1 MSLPRPQH
9 HSINQEG
16 LQAGQRYKQDSQ
28 QSLLPARNSVP
39 ESHFRVT
46 MNIDVIGRI
55 HQTLGATNLHIDG
68 TKRVTA
74 HVGGPYFEFH
84 TLHTQKAS
92 TYDVFRLS
100 VEPLLEL
107 FLTGYN
113 ACLLIA
119 GEKGSGKTYTLAG
132 DNSHTGLIQM
142 ALDHIFQKLS
152 DESYVTHPDHLTS
165 QRKLSQQD
173 AQVSMQV
180 LEVYDELIRDL
191 LQVPHGGAGF
201 LDVSE
206 TAGKGTQAKN
216 AKTVSV
222 TDASSGITVFHQGLR
237 NASVIAT
244 DSGPAQHDGA
254 LIIHIDL
261 VVKTRNNLSPYKSR
275 LTFVELPSLDK
286 LSVEQ
291 PKHIHQREG
300 RTLNKG
306 LLALSQVVSSLAS
319 NLFPDRVINYRE
331 SKLTQLLQ
339 EQIGGNFKTRALICL
354 KSRTDPEVTAAVLRF
369 AKSLSFVQNFPIIN
383 DGLAQALLTQKEA
396 RWIDI
401 KQQTNMTST
410 APIYGE
416 TQEEL
421 RRLQTENLV
430 LKDHNERL
438 QIRLDALQN
447 KFGDVANTK
456 TDLSQQLLLSEEEK
470 LKVSQSL
477 VDLQIENNKIREE
490 AEASK
495 FELTN
500 KIILLENQV
509 TELESEKERYKK
521 AATYSKERL
530 AELEKDRKDLADEYV
545 VLKTNYLAL
554 TKEHQRESG
563 RNEELAIELLNLVN
577 NKAALMRQVAILTNT
592 DPAEVGDP
600 SAEVDR
606 VRAIVAKNATGRVK
620 DAYADEILG
629 TQRDRE
635 VVEQTLFASK
645 RKYDSEIERLR
656 KELGDDSKRMET
668 RMTGLMKEL
677 ADTRNLAR
685 ERQQKI
691 SELNAKLITLRGEK
705 QAIES
710 QLNRMQHKV
719 KDLGEDFRARLV
731 KYVEDISDFVDKG
744 TSGPAQKS
752 EVRLREYC
760 DAMLKDIR
768 RSHREREQQL
778 SEAAQTFRNRLQNTV
793 HKYEELLIAYRNLR
807 QTCEA
812 RNFDA
817 ADLGP
822 DENELKLSDTEIQTS
837 HLREVDRV
845 KGELAKV
852 RNDLDALK
860 LRYGIFG
867 EDKETMAEIT
877 GSVKSDLWSAMR
889 KQLREFTLNTQQQ
902 LEQERA
908 RLLSENHVLK
918 EQLRESQQYIDSH
931 LVRYKQEIVR
941 LRKMIGVSEDGLILT
956 DRGPR
961 SRINKR

>member
-620 DAYADEILG
+620 ADEILG